1 MVNFVARHVLV
12 QPDLGIVVIVVV
24 EERKINVSGDLYCDL
39 ELVEWIP
46 LWRVNR
52 YITLKGVVVE
62 SELHGIRAR

>member
-39 ELVEWIP
+39 ELVE
-46 LWRVNR
+46 
-52 YITLKGVVVE
+52 
-62 SELHGIRAR
+62 